1 MGGGNSR
8 IIIPTRNVVLGNVCG
23 DSHVPITPAGSTGR
37 CTTIGKSQVLLKQE
51 VLGPWAVLAAYKL
64 IIGPFYEFRLSRSL
78 SLNSL
83 RLEQTS
89 AGGASTP

>member
-1 MGGGNSR
+1 MTIR
-8 IIIPTRNVVLGNVCG
+8 R
-23 DSHVPITPAGSTGR
+23 AGSTGR
-37 CTTIGKSQVLLKQE
+37 CTTISKSEVLLKQE

>member
-1 MGGGNSR
+1 MTAALGMLSR
-8 IIIPTRNVVLGNVCG
+8 SLIGVIGMWELP
-23 DSHVPITPAGSTGR
+23 DSQLLRIPAGSTGR
-37 CTTIGKSQVLLKQE
+37 CTTISKSQVLLKQE